1 MGWISS
7 LFVYFVAWFIMLFVV
22 LPWGAH
28 RPDNPKPGHAE
39 SAPDQ
44 PRLALKFTVTSIL
57 AALVWLVIFLV
68 AQSDLV
74 SFRDMAREM
83 RG

>member
-1 MGWISS
+1 MGLVSGI
-7 LFVYFVAWFIMLFVV
+7 FVYFVTWFVMLFVV

-28 RPDNPKPGHAE
+28 RPDNPEPGHAE

-44 PRLALKFTVTSIL
+44 PRLALKFTITSLL
-57 AALVWLVIFLV
+57 AAVVWVVIFLIV
-68 AQSDLV
+68 ESDLI

-83 RG
+83 